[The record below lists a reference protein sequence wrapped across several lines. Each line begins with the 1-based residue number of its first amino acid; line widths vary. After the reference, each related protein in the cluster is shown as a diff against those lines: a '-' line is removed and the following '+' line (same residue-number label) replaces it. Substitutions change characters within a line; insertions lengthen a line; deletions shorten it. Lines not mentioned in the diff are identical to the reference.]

1 MLPRN
6 LPVFVRNLYDLG
18 LLLTV
23 PGAHVTSPSTFIY
36 NIYEEKL
43 YITLHSL

>member
-23 PGAHVTSPSTFIY
+23 PGPHVTPPSTFIY
-36 NIYEEKL
+36 NIYQEKL
-43 YITLHSL
+43 YMTLNSL